1 MTDPLAPI
9 TRGRGRGLSF
19 SLGGIPV
26 TINLSILLVLAFLG
40 FQLGDPALIA
50 VFVIVGLASVLL
62 HELGHAVAARIAG
75 FSPIVELA
83 GMGGVTTY
91 HGDTSRAWSL
101 VITAAGPAVQIA
113 AGAIGMVFTDGFGLV
128 YRGNLVEFGLSAWV
142 VVSMVWGV
150 LNLVPILPLDGGQ
163 LLQGAMPGPPRTRGL
178 IAHGISVVVAVVG
191 LGWALVTGQ
200 TWLALLAGFFGYTNI
215 MSFVSLRGPAV
226 RSADTS
232 HTAQALLAQGQQLLA
247 GGDASGWGLVRAAV
261 AAPGPAAVRSVA
273 ASTLVEGLLRAGRDR
288 AAYQAAADQRPGITL
303 DEVVMAR
310 ALSAHPN
317 QVGVR
322 RVVLTWAHQRNDA
335 RGRGIAALLL
345 AWGGDFQAA
354 DQWIGVGPVAPAVV
368 AAVDALRRRPHP
380 PAKL

>member
-19 SLGGIPV
+19 SIGGIPV
-26 TINLSILLVLAFLG
+26 TINLSILFVLAFLG

-50 VFVIVGLASVLL
+50 VFVVVGVASVLL
-62 HELGHAVAARIAG
+62 HELGHAVAARMAG
-75 FSPIVELA
+75 FSPTVELA

-91 HGDTSRAWSL
+91 HGETSRAWSL
-101 VITAAGPAVQIA
+101 GITAAGPAVQIA

-128 YRGNLVEFGLSAWV
+128 YRGNLVEFGLSVWV
-142 VVSMVWGV
+142 VVSVVWGV

-178 IAHGISVVVAVVG
+178 IAHGVSVLVALGG

-200 TWLALLAGFFGYTNI
+200 TWIALLAGFFGYTNV
-215 MSFVSLRGPAV
+215 MSFLTLRGPISESSDEAP
-226 RSADTS
+226 S
-232 HTAQALLAQGQQLLA
+232 AQALLLEGQQRLSQ
-247 GGDASGWGLVRAAV
+247 GESSGWALVRAAV

-273 ASTLVEGLLRAGRDR
+273 GSTLVDGLLRAGRDR

-310 ALSAHPN
+310 ALSTHPN

-322 RVVLTWAHQRNDA
+322 RVVLTWAHHRNDA

-345 AWGGDFQAA
+345 ALGGDFQTA

-368 AAVDALRRRPHP
+368 EAVDSLRPRPRP
-380 PAKL
+380 PVRS